1 MGDARHSGALG
12 LGCDNQLITLTV
24 TIIVKFEYLVGSGYY
39 IVLLTKLTIEQL
51 IFVVSKDSHD

>member
-1 MGDARHSGALG
+1 MGGARHGGA
-12 LGCDNQLITLTV
+12 GCDNQLITLTV
-24 TIIVKFEYLVGSGYY
+24 TIIVKFEYLVGSGCY